1 MKVINLHK
9 EFNIDIKTITQHKF
23 TSMEIKYD
31 VTCELSS
38 YLYDKLN
45 NDLYREV
52 QQLSDE
58 VWI

>member
-1 MKVINLHK
+1 
-9 EFNIDIKTITQHKF
+9 
-23 TSMEIKYD
+23 MEIKYD